1 MDSLTTQSAKFTSRK
16 RFQSKSFPRTVRE
29 ETAFAAANNSELAN
43 SSNSPSYT
51 SLKELLPP
59 SSEIRRRKSMLS
71 KRFGM
76 QSSQEIPISNF
87 IVQKA
92 AWAYLQPSPPVSS
105 FVAGSKCILYLVWDE
120 FKLPLHTCLNFI
132 NRHVIRAITSAFD
145 RLLGAIHHL
154 DQHA

>member
-1 MDSLTTQSAKFTSRK
+1 MDSLTTQSGNFTSRK

-71 KRFGM
+71 RRFGM
-76 QSSQEIPISNF
+76 QSAHEIPISNF

-120 FKLPLHTCLNFI
+120 FKLPVHTCLNFI